1 MSRNDTKS
9 LGNGHGTGQRGPITR
24 ADLEAKLRD
33 ITGDVSDTVEAAR
46 GIGVAVAV
54 GAGVLLVVTAYW
66 LGRRKGRKRKT
77 VLEIRRI

>member
-1 MSRNDTKS
+1 MTRSSTKTAT
-9 LGNGHGTGQRGPITR
+9 NGHGRTQNGPITR
-24 ADLEAKLRD
+24 ADLEAKIRD

-46 GIGVAVAV
+46 GIGVAIAV
-54 GAGVLLVVTAYW
+54 GAGVLFVVSAYW

>member
-1 MSRNDTKS
+1 MSRNDTKP

-33 ITGDVSDTVEAAR
+33 ITGDVSDTVDAAK

-54 GAGVLLVVTAYW
+54 GAGMLLVVTAYF

>member
-1 MSRNDTKS
+1 MSSHDTKS
-9 LGNGHGTGQRGPITR
+9 HPNGNGTGQRGPITR

-33 ITGDVSDTVEAAR
+33 ITGDVSDTVDAAR

-54 GAGVLLVVTAYW
+54 GAGVLLVVTAYFM
-66 LGRRKGRKRKT
+66 GRRKGRKRKT

>member
-1 MSRNDTKS
+1 MTRSDTKTAS
-9 LGNGHGTGQRGPITR
+9 NGPGRTQNGPITR
-24 ADLEAKLRD
+24 ADLEAKIRD

-54 GAGVLLVVTAYW
+54 GAGVLFVVGAYW

>member
-1 MSRNDTKS
+1 MSRNDTKP
-9 LGNGHGTGQRGPITR
+9 LTNGNGQRGRITR

-33 ITGDVSDTVEAAR
+33 ITGDVADTVDAAR

-66 LGRRKGRKRKT
+66 FGRRKGNKRKT

>member
-1 MSRNDTKS
+1 MSRNDTKP
-9 LGNGHGTGQRGPITR
+9 LTNGHDVQRGPITR

-66 LGRRKGRKRKT
+66 FGRRKGKKRKT

>member
-1 MSRNDTKS
+1 MTRNDTKPAT
-9 LGNGHGTGQRGPITR
+9 NGHAQRAPITR
-24 ADLEAKLRD
+24 EDLEAKLRD
-33 ITGDVSDTVEAAR
+33 LTGDVSSTVETAR

-54 GAGVLLVVTAYW
+54 GAGVLFVVTAYW

>member
-1 MSRNDTKS
+1 MSRSDTKPMT
-9 LGNGHGTGQRGPITR
+9 NGHGRTQQGPITR
-24 ADLEAKLRD
+24 ADIEAKLRD
-33 ITGDVSDTVEAAR
+33 ITGDVTDTVDAAR

-54 GAGVLLVVTAYW
+54 GAGVLFIVSAYW

>member
-1 MSRNDTKS
+1 MSPSDTKHAT
-9 LGNGHGTGQRGPITR
+9 NGHGRTHSGPITR

-46 GIGVAVAV
+46 GIGVALAV
-54 GAGVLLVVTAYW
+54 GAGVLFVVGAYW